1 MNKNSDKINNDNDNE
16 NITNSAYID
25 YLNQIL
31 YYALYPVN
39 LYSLETLEKYDKE
52 NIIKKDSKLINK
64 LNEIKDYYIES
75 IKDYINELNNSYNLK
90 EKLQIISDNKSL
102 LFILEKL
109 NLNKEEYKKL
119 KNIGDDNNK
128 YFKDI
133 LLNYMKEK
141 NTQILKENENL
152 KEKLNKF
159 KNKNKINFINK

>member
-1 MNKNSDKINNDNDNE
+1 M
-16 NITNSAYID
+16 
-25 YLNQIL
+25 
-31 YYALYPVN
+31 
-39 LYSLETLEKYDKE
+39 
-52 NIIKKDSKLINK
+52 
-64 LNEIKDYYIES
+64 NEIKDYYIECV
-75 IKDYINELNNSYNLK
+75 KDYINELDNSYNLK

-119 KNIGDDNNK
+119 KSIGDDNNK

-152 KEKLNKF
+152 KEKLNKL
-159 KNKNKINFINK
+159 KNRNKINFANK